1 MDNSMFALA
10 VSLTAP
16 SDETSEK
23 VRSAMRTFED
33 NGNLVFEYDPSQDEL
48 YDEMAD
54 DTGYLTLGILCKSD
68 DRFYESDT
76 LTQGLASA
84 GEAEPDEI
92 DYTFLPDIADFAEDE
107 QSTIDGEISRIAGQF
122 YAQDQQKETEETS
135 EEIVEEPSQESD
147 ENVAENPV
155 IEEAFTDIPRQ
166 VEKSPETAG
175 AHFATGAPEGR
186 IDPLLTLSADIF
198 ENNVQATL
206 PVYDGYIREQLM
218 PVIAEA
224 QSQVHMARDQAIYSI
239 YDILKEHKEEFK
251 EKFDEKFDRYAKE
264 HEKTLDAIGA
274 KLAQETASTTQRL
287 DNEYKNAQEEY
298 VSSQAETLKAKY
310 DSEHRQ
316 EHLDRLSAEIS
327 QLKKSATEKEK
338 EEKSQ
343 YERHYNK
350 ESFKFINREMR
361 KLDFSTIF
369 NEFTDIV
376 NEQAARLNAEAVD
389 FKKEFGSVTERIV
402 KERDDYK
409 RKNEELSREVE
420 RLHNEWNATLSNA
433 TTQKA
438 QELSTHKDA
447 LISQANATT
456 AQDQQT
462 INLLHSN
469 LESLR
474 NENSLLRERGA
485 YNGFS
490 QPQAQSVQPQSQPQI
505 QAQTSVHQTAGKPK
519 TTDDKQNLIKMI
531 ALGVVA
537 AVAVIGV
544 IMGISMIAGSH
555 NSDTAPMESYSQKAT
570 SAETKTVPSSSAE
583 SVSDETESSS
593 SSTAST
599 DTDDTDTDESS
610 EQYSS
615 GSKWTYTK
623 NGKNYE
629 VTMDSPTTGTYI
641 DEDGNTH
648 KITLNE

>member
-23 VRSAMRTFED
+23 FRSAMRTFED

-84 GEAEPDEI
+84 GQVEPNEI

-122 YAQDQQKETEETS
+122 YAQNPQEETVETEEKT
-135 EEIVEEPSQESD
+135 VEEPSLESD
-147 ENVAENPV
+147 ENVTGSPV
-155 IEEAFTDIPRQ
+155 VEEAFTDIPRQ
-166 VEKSPETAG
+166 VEQSPVTAG
-175 AHFATGAPEGR
+175 AHFAPVAPEGR

-218 PVIAEA
+218 PVIADA
-224 QSQVHMARDQAIYSI
+224 QSQVHEARDQAIFSI

-264 HEKTLDAIGA
+264 HEETLDAIGA

-298 VSSQAETLKAKY
+298 VASQAETLKTKY

-350 ESFKFINREMR
+350 ESLKFIDREMR

-376 NEQAARLNAEAVD
+376 NEQVFRLNAEAVD

-420 RLHNEWNATLSNA
+420 RLRNEWDATLSNA

-490 QPQAQSVQPQSQPQI
+490 QPQSQPQM
-505 QAQTSVHQTAGKPK
+505 QVQTPVQQKADKPK
-519 TTDDKQNLIKMI
+519 ATDDKQNLIKMI
-531 ALGVVA
+531 ALGV
-537 AVAVIGV
+537 AVAVAIVG
-544 IMGISMIAGSH
+544 IIAGISMMAGSR
-555 NSDTAPMESYSQKAT
+555 NNAVPIESYSQKST
-570 SAETKTVPSSSAE
+570 SAVTKTVPGSSAE
-583 SVSDETESSS
+583 SVSDEAESKA
-593 SSTAST
+593 SSTVST
-599 DTDDTDTDESS
+599 DTDTDADEES

-623 NGKNYE
+623 DGKSYE

>member
-23 VRSAMRTFED
+23 FRSAMRTFED

-84 GEAEPDEI
+84 GQVEPNEI

-122 YAQDQQKETEETS
+122 YAQNPQEETVETEEKT
-135 EEIVEEPSQESD
+135 VEEPSLESD
-147 ENVAENPV
+147 ENVTGSPV
-155 IEEAFTDIPRQ
+155 VEEAFTDIPRQ
-166 VEKSPETAG
+166 VEQSPVTAG
-175 AHFATGAPEGR
+175 AHFAPVATEGR

-218 PVIAEA
+218 PVIADA
-224 QSQVHMARDQAIYSI
+224 QSQVHEARDQAIFSI

-264 HEKTLDAIGA
+264 HEETLDAIGA

-298 VSSQAETLKAKY
+298 VASQAETLKTKY

-350 ESFKFINREMR
+350 ESLKFIDREMR

-376 NEQAARLNAEAVD
+376 NEQVSRLNAEAVD

-409 RKNEELSREVE
+409 QKNEELSREVE
-420 RLHNEWNATLSNA
+420 RLRNEWDATLSNA

-490 QPQAQSVQPQSQPQI
+490 QPQAQSVQQPQM
-505 QAQTSVHQTAGKPK
+505 QVQTPVQQKADKPK

-531 ALGVVA
+531 ALGV
-537 AVAVIGV
+537 AVAVAIVG
-544 IMGISMIAGSH
+544 IIAGISMIAGSR
-555 NSDTAPMESYSQKAT
+555 NNAVPIESYSQKST
-570 SAETKTVPSSSAE
+570 SAVTKTVPGSSAE
-583 SVSDETESSS
+583 SVSDEAESKA
-593 SSTAST
+593 SSTVST
-599 DTDDTDTDESS
+599 DTDTDADEES

-623 NGKNYE
+623 DGKSYE

>member
-16 SDETSEK
+16 SNETTEK
-23 VRSAMRTFED
+23 FRSAMRTFED

-84 GEAEPDEI
+84 GQVEPDEI

-122 YAQDQQKETEETS
+122 YAQNPQEETVETEEKT
-135 EEIVEEPSQESD
+135 VEEPSLESD
-147 ENVAENPV
+147 ENVTGSPV

-166 VEKSPETAG
+166 VEKYPETAG
-175 AHFATGAPEGR
+175 AHFAPGAPEGR

-224 QSQVHMARDQAIYSI
+224 QEQVHTARDQAIFSI

-264 HEKTLDAIGA
+264 HEETLDAIGA

-287 DNEYKNAQEEY
+287 DDEYKNAQEEY
-298 VSSQAETLKAKY
+298 VASQAETLKTKY

-327 QLKKSATEKEK
+327 QLKKSATEKEN

-350 ESFKFINREMR
+350 ESLKFINREMR

-376 NEQAARLNAEAVD
+376 NKQTARLNAEAVD

-420 RLHNEWNATLSNA
+420 RLRNEWDATLSNA

-474 NENSLLRERGA
+474 SENSLLRERGA

-490 QPQAQSVQPQSQPQI
+490 QPQAQSVQPQHQPQM
-505 QAQTSVHQTAGKPK
+505 QVQTPVQQKADKPK
-519 TTDDKQNLIKMI
+519 ATDDKQNLIKMI
-531 ALGVVA
+531 ALGV
-537 AVAVIGV
+537 AVAVAIVG
-544 IMGISMIAGSH
+544 IIAGISMMAGSR
-555 NSDTAPMESYSQKAT
+555 NNAVPIESYSQKST
-570 SAETKTVPSSSAE
+570 SAVTKTVPGSSAE
-583 SVSDETESSS
+583 SVSDEAESKASSS
-593 SSTAST
+593 VST
-599 DTDDTDTDESS
+599 DTDTDTDADEES

-623 NGKNYE
+623 DGKSYE

-641 DEDGNTH
+641 DEDGNMH

>member
-122 YAQDQQKETEETS
+122 YAQDQQEETVETEEKT
-135 EEIVEEPSQESD
+135 VEEPSLESD
-147 ENVAENPV
+147 ENVTGSPV

-166 VEKSPETAG
+166 MEKSPETAG
-175 AHFATGAPEGR
+175 EHFAPGAPEGR

-224 QSQVHMARDQAIYSI
+224 QSQVHTARDQAIYSI

-264 HEKTLDAIGA
+264 HEETLDAIGA

-287 DNEYKNAQEEY
+287 DDEYKSAQEEY
-298 VSSQAETLKAKY
+298 VASQAETLKTKY

-327 QLKKSATEKEK
+327 QLKKSATEKEN

-350 ESFKFINREMR
+350 ESLKFINREMR

-376 NEQAARLNAEAVD
+376 NKQTARLNAEAVD

-420 RLHNEWNATLSNA
+420 RLRNEWDVTLSNA

-490 QPQAQSVQPQSQPQI
+490 QPQAQSFQPQSQPQI
-505 QAQTSVHQTAGKPK
+505 QAQTPVQQTAGKPK
-519 TTDDKQNLIKMI
+519 ATDDKQNLIKMI